1 MDKWLKYSKERFP
14 LLVYLLLSTGFSL
27 SANYMF
33 SDNFIVLP
41 FALSLF
47 GILLFFF
54 ELRLMDELKDYEKD
68 KVANPDRP
76 LPRGLLTPKQVEK
89 AIKGIL
95 GGMIGFALLLSLTLN
110 IYAGIYYLLL
120 ILYLFLMYKEFF
132 IPEWLNKKILLYAAS
147 HQVILIILCIF
158 TVSCFSPGLA
168 LSDKCLLYG
177 LLVLCSFFTYEVC
190 RKLDP
195 NAHPILQTYLSIFG
209 IKKTLALVVALSL
222 GAIIISLLQAHPSSL
237 ILIFFSSGVMLSA
250 GVLLFNKNLYKFT
263 EVIASL
269 SLLLHIWSG
278 VLNYV
283 LS

>member
-209 IKKTLALVVALSL
+209 IKKTLALVAALSL
-222 GAIIISLLQAHPSSL
+222 GAIVIPLLQAYSSSL
-237 ILIFFSSGVMLSA
+237 ILIFSSSCVILSA
-250 GVLLFNKNLYKFT
+250 GVLLFNKNLYKST
-263 EVIASL
+263 EVVASL

-278 VLNYV
+278 ALNHV